1 MELTTEQ
8 MNALFRMRDRLKA
21 KAEKAKANV
30 QEWELQLEAIELSVK
45 AIGELQEQKSKR
57 KSLLR

>member
-1 MELTTEQ
+1 
-8 MNALFRMRDRLKA
+8 MRDRLKA